1 MTQIEPAART
11 GSKQAVSGSATRFET
26 LDSWRGICA
35 LLVAMMHFPVSG
47 MFGESLV
54 VRNAFLFVD
63 YFFVLSGFVIA
74 HGYSD
79 RVREGVDLA
88 RFLVVRFGRIY
99 PLHIAVLG
107 LFVAFEALRWGVP
120 LLRGDGAAPFTD
132 GNSVTELLTSMALLN
147 GLGIETQLTWNGPSW
162 SISAEMWTYVLF
174 GLALLALGR
183 RLWIVLVPAIVAGP
197 VILYLYSPHLMD
209 ATYDYGFVRCIYG
222 FSLGALLHR
231 LTISDLLRR
240 RAAAVAAP
248 GMSRLGWTI
257 AEIAAVV
264 AIMAFVAVLARG
276 PWGLAAP
283 VLFAA
288 ALWLFANE
296 RGLVSAALKRPAFL
310 WLGALS
316 YGIYMV
322 HIFVQGR
329 MINAATLAEKVTG
342 LDLVGPFAI
351 RGQDFYGFGVAGDMV
366 AALAMAAMIAAV
378 IAVALAAH
386 FAIER
391 PFQRLSRR
399 LAARL
404 GTQRAATPVSAR
416 RWALA
421 LGQHEG
427 RAHPML

>member
-1 MTQIEPAART
+1 M
-11 GSKQAVSGSATRFET
+11 
-26 LDSWRGICA
+26 
-35 LLVAMMHFPVSG
+35 
-47 MFGESLV
+47 
-54 VRNAFLFVD
+54 
-63 YFFVLSGFVIA
+63 
-74 HGYSD
+74 
-79 RVREGVDLA
+79 
-88 RFLVVRFGRIY
+88 
-99 PLHIAVLG
+99 
-107 LFVAFEALRWGVP
+107 
-120 LLRGDGAAPFTD
+120 
-132 GNSVTELLTSMALLN
+132 
-147 GLGIETQLTWNGPSW
+147 
-162 SISAEMWTYVLF
+162 
-174 GLALLALGR
+174 
-183 RLWIVLVPAIVAGP
+183 
-197 VILYLYSPHLMD
+197 
-209 ATYDYGFVRCIYG
+209 
-222 FSLGALLHR
+222 
-231 LTISDLLRR
+231 
-240 RAAAVAAP
+240 
-248 GMSRLGWTI
+248 
-257 AEIAAVV
+257 
-264 AIMAFVAVLARG
+264 LARG

-288 ALWLFANE
+288 ALWLFAT
-296 RGLVSAALKRPAFL
+296 SAAAALPQASGFL

-342 LDLVGPFAI
+342 LDLVGSFAI

-399 LAARL
+399 LVARL